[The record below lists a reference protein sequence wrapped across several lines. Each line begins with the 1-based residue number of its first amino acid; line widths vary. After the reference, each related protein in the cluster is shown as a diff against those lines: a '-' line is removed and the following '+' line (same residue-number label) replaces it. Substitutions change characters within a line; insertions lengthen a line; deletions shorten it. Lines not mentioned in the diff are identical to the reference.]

1 MANTIG
7 YGQGA
12 VNNTNGWGKSATN
25 NTIDFGEVCADSWSP
40 ETNLVGGSSFS
51 NTYSTDYDGIDAYI
65 STDSTYSEL
74 DGQTKATFSMWVKPS
89 ASGISQIL
97 TSTIRNITSN
107 NFQHLIRT
115 DINERIRFFKSTTSD
130 YTYSNANVLNIGQWN
145 HVMICVDLSQ
155 PTTSLRCRIF
165 VNNVDETSGFVNLST
180 TAFDTSIDALYI
192 GENQNGDFT
201 PFLGNIDEVAIW
213 SGTDLRN
220 DVATIYN
227 SGVPNNLNDN
237 GLTAP
242 TSWYRFEEGNGTTI
256 ADSGSSTNNATIQN
270 SVTFETDVPT

>member
-25 NTIDFGEVCADSWSP
+25 NTIDFGQVCADSYSP
-40 ETNLVGGSSFS
+40 ETNLVGGASFS

-65 STDSTYSEL
+65 STNATYSEL
-74 DGQTKATFSMWVKPS
+74 DGQTKATFSCWIKPTTN
-89 ASGISQIL
+89 
-97 TSTIRNITSN
+97 TSNRNIFHIGKGATSGLN
-107 NFQHLIRT
+107 GVCQLWIKKGSRIDFSIDTGSYFGRANISA
-115 DINERIRFFKSTTSD
+115 INYD
-130 YTYSNANVLNIGQWN
+130 NWN
-145 HVMICVDLSQ
+145 HILIAIDLDS
-155 PTTSLRCRIF
+155 TDEFKCF
-165 VNNVDETSGFVNLST
+165 VNGVDATTIDNLGSRTSFST
-180 TAFDTSIDALYI
+180 ATESLLI
-192 GENQNGDFT
+192 GEMGTGQYH
-201 PFLGNIDEVAIW
+201 PFLGNIDEFAIW
-213 SGTDLRN
+213 SGIDLRN

-227 SGVPNNLNDN
+227 SGVPNNLKDN

-242 TSWYRFEEGNGTTI
+242 TTYYRFEEGSGTTI